1 MCLPHKLAL
10 LGTSDERF
18 GQVLLQQLTYFIK
31 SYLTI
36 LFNLDRFQDI
46 VSLFHEPHFRL
57 SVSLLYLFQFQHMSP
72 LGIGQRVWSTS
83 HSVMLESVKGVMLLE
98 PGNEVDVTYAA
109 HQ

>member
-1 MCLPHKLAL
+1 MRDLVKSSFNDLHIL
-10 LGTSDERF
+10 LNLTLTE
-18 GQVLLQQLTYFIK
+18 LLF
-31 SYLTI
+31 
-36 LFNLDRFQDI
+36 FNLDRFQDI